1 MNLNLI
7 WTSTHY
13 LTTLLKVFS
22 SSEKTTVVRTRI
34 LPWRQIL
41 INNKKTLQ
49 SSQLRP
55 RRYRRPLHRVSA
67 CDCVTD
73 ESERLPWG
81 GLLLGNGDHSPPVFF
96 ETTIFSKWVVLAIP
110 PRRPP
115 PPVWEQSSTMC
126 LSVIWK
132 IDNGIKLHLLFR
144 LLEQLNASR
153 DCISPAASRNGS
165 QRRALQSISHSRG
178 RDLRSYLASPC

>member
-1 MNLNLI
+1 MKKQ
-7 WTSTHY
+7 
-13 LTTLLKVFS
+13 LLWGPGSFHGGRFS
-22 SSEKTTVVRTRI
+22 SI
-34 LPWRQIL
+34 I
-41 INNKKTLQ
+41 KKTLQ
-49 SSQLRP
+49 SLQPRP

-115 PPVWEQSSTMC
+115 PQSENNHLQCVCQLFEKLTTVSNCTYYSGFWNSWTPAVIAYLRLPVGTARSAGRSSRFHTPGAETC
-126 LSVIWK
+126 ARTW
-132 IDNGIKLHLLFR
+132 LHLVS
-144 LLEQLNASR
+144 SR
-153 DCISPAASRNGS
+153 PR
-165 QRRALQSISHSRG
+165 
-178 RDLRSYLASPC
+178 